1 MNHPFW
7 YTLLFVI
14 FSIICTFCSYKVS
27 DFLVKWYLSM
37 GRKNSVDVNTAFLTF
52 SVYGT
57 VCPMFIAIGAT
68 LFKKM
73 VVWLRVY

>member
-1 MNHPFW
+1 
-7 YTLLFVI
+7 
-14 FSIICTFCSYKVS
+14 
-27 DFLVKWYLSM
+27 M